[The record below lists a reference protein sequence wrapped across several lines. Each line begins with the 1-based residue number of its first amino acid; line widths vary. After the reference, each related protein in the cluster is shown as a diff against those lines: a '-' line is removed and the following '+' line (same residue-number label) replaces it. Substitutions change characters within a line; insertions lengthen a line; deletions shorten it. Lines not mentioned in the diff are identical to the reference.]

1 MSALVVHSTHEL
13 HQLKKALPHRRVSP
27 AMSMNCQYI

>member
-13 HQLKKALPHRRVSP
+13 HQLKKALLLLRDIPVTY
-27 AMSMNCQYI
+27 MKNIIM